1 MGPQEPLLMK
11 ILDNNRG
18 FTLLEVLVA
27 VVVLSIGL
35 LGMASLTIGVIKGN
49 KFSKRVTT
57 ATILAQE
64 KMEETR
70 KLGYAGTP
78 SSDQTVTE
86 DYSSIPSYPFFK
98 RVTLTDV
105 DNPAAGM
112 KTVVVTVYWD
122 SQGASLGGGQH
133 SVVLQTI
140 VSQ

>member
-1 MGPQEPLLMK
+1 MK
-11 ILDNNRG
+11 ISDNNKG

-64 KMEETR
+64 KMEDAR

-86 DYSSIPSYPFFK
+86 DYGSIPSYPFFK

-112 KTVVVTVYWD
+112 KTFVVTVYWD
-122 SQGASLGGGQH
+122 SGGASLGGGGH
-133 SVVLQTI
+133 SVALQTI